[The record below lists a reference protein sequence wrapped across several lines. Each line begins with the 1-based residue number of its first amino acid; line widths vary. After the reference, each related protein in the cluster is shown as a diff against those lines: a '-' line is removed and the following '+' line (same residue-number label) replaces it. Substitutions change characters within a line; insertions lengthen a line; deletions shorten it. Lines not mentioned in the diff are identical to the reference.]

1 MTLTQIPTDP
11 RETLAHMGPDA
22 LLAHM
27 RAAYAEL
34 TRYGVAFTPA
44 AACGLD
50 EIEECVVE
58 HLGRTDRRA
67 LNAHLARAQGG
78 LCASAA

>member
-1 MTLTQIPTDP
+1 MTLTQQPTDP
-11 RETLAHMGPDA
+11 REALALMGPDA

-27 RAAYAEL
+27 RAAYTEL
-34 TRYGVAFTPA
+34 ARSGVTFTDA

-58 HLGRTDRRA
+58 HLGRTDPRA
-67 LNAHLARAQGG
+67 LATHLARVQG
-78 LCASAA
+78 LSLPRAA